1 MEMILKKL
9 IELLMRY
16 TIEQEK
22 NIDFN
27 LDVRKMIV
35 DSIAYIQFLA
45 DVEEEFN
52 IDIDFDV
59 INNLQIVSINA
70 LSNVVSEYCKGSKQ

>member
-45 DVEEEFN
+45 AVEEEFN

-70 LSNVVSEYCKGSKQ
+70 LSNVDRKSVV